1 MHSWGSAALAYLY
14 RQLDEACC
22 RTGKGASIGGPM
34 VLLTIWSWL
43 RILVGRPIPM
53 KEKPWDDHGNS
64 RLRAP
69 TWAYLWDNTEVFH
82 GESEEC
88 YLRYTNQLDLLT
100 PEKVEWEP
108 YGTRGNVGTGVWFQ
122 ADLNRKCMQEA
133 HLWRIRASLICVYAI
148 EFHLPQ
154 RVMRQFGLFQET
166 PPPYKDTSTALH
178 GLDKI
183 KQKREKIGLHIII
196 SIFRSAFNRYLVW
209 LGGVYRLYLQPSAFI
224 SDDIVEDPYPAF
236 DELSQLEYNRLVRSG
251 RGANSAG
258 VIRFVREEIS
268 KHVDDA
274 TEALKHPPGKGSESA
289 LREFV
294 ERTKRWGCGL
304 GVLLGCRT
312 AEVASP
318 VRSSSLEV
326 TGTSNANAELEDD
339 LEVDQDGE
347 GEDEDE
353 DDDETMA
360 PR

>member
-1 MHSWGSAALAYLY
+1 MSAGATYKWIQQNFSKCPEDADEEVIQMYARAYLWYAVSRTLFSDGTGRNASFMWLTLFAEWGYMHSWGSAALAYLY

-43 RILVGRPIPM
+43 RIPVGRPIPM

-88 YLRYTNQLDLLT
+88 YLRYTNQIDLLT

-133 HLWRIRASLICVYAI
+133 HLWRIRAPLICVYAV

-166 PPPYKDTSTALH
+166 PPPYKDTSIALH
-178 GLDKI
+178 G
-183 KQKREKIGLHIII
+183 
-196 SIFRSAFNRYLVW
+196 
-209 LGGVYRLYLQPSAFI
+209 
-224 SDDIVEDPYPAF
+224 
-236 DELSQLEYNRLVRSG
+236 
-251 RGANSAG
+251 
-258 VIRFVREEIS
+258 
-268 KHVDDA
+268 
-274 TEALKHPPGKGSESA
+274 
-289 LREFV
+289 
-294 ERTKRWGCGL
+294 
-304 GVLLGCRT
+304 
-312 AEVASP
+312 
-318 VRSSSLEV
+318 
-326 TGTSNANAELEDD
+326 
-339 LEVDQDGE
+339 
-347 GEDEDE
+347 
-353 DDDETMA
+353 
-360 PR
+360 